1 MLIDECGIQ
10 FESGNVE
17 FDECVD
23 SDEASVE
30 SSDDAPEALKANA
43 DTSPP
48 SFPGDSALVTDP
60 GPDAPVVARPASP
73 ASTSSLWPYTNHDMD
88 ANAAYIYSGYAF
100 DAYVPHGRKQGK
112 PRLKPPFP
120 ADVGLFGWPT
130 TVAVAT
136 TPRRSA
142 AAARRGLR
150 ALGAT
155 ATRARICSASVGTST
170 TRALWRRRWATAA
183 RTRRE
188 ALRRRARR
196 VGQPA
201 HIPGGCSVPVL
212 PIKKCEDSLKDA
224 QSGLGTGAVIVMDKS
239 TDIIAAIARFSS
251 VGVPFF
257 IISLPQF
264 YKHELCGQCT
274 LCREGTTW
282 IMNMMNRMVE
292 GRGHRRKID
301 MLLELTKQV
310 EGCMICALDAAAL
323 PI

>member
-1 MLIDECGIQ
+1 
-10 FESGNVE
+10 
-17 FDECVD
+17 
-23 SDEASVE
+23 
-30 SSDDAPEALKANA
+30 
-43 DTSPP
+43 
-48 SFPGDSALVTDP
+48 
-60 GPDAPVVARPASP
+60 
-73 ASTSSLWPYTNHDMD
+73 MD

-100 DAYVPHGRKQGK
+100 DAFERKQGK

-310 EGCMICALDAAAL
+310 EGCMISLAVRPVDKNVAQERKVGTLAAPTAPGANSRL
-323 PI
+323 RDVCGWERPLFKRGTLWRSVGQSFKSLTL